1 MSAEQFL
8 LCLRRFIARRG
19 TPEQI
24 ISDNAPQFKL
34 AKSVLDKVWMNVI
47 MDCGV
52 RKCMTDQGIE
62 WQFIVELAPWMGG
75 FYERLVGCVKK
86 CLQKAIGKA
95 CLTYDQLHTLMIEA
109 EAVVNIRPT
118 GLRR

>member
-52 RKCMTDQGIE
+52 RKYMTDQGIK
-62 WQFIVELAPWMGG
+62 WQFIIELAPWMGG
-75 FYERLVGCVKK
+75 FCERLVGCVKK
-86 CLQKAIGKA
+86 CLRKAIGKA

-109 EAVVNIRPT
+109 EAVVNT
-118 GLRR
+118 AYLFT